1 MARSDAGPLRLRV
14 AHAAR
19 DGDGDGGATMA
30 SGIAE
35 GPYLAGQLLIAMP
48 GMADPRFARSVIFL
62 CAHNEDGAMG
72 VVINKPLSTLDF
84 ADLLKQVGVEAGGR
98 GGTAR
103 VQFGGPVESQRGFV
117 LHSTDYRSDKSV
129 VIGDI
134 VAVTSTLDVLQSI
147 AEGAGPRRRVV
158 VLGYAGWSPGQ
169 LDAEIQA
176 NGWLSAPADEAILFD
191 DDLSTKWERAIGKIG
206 ISPFALSAEAGHA

>member
-1 MARSDAGPLRLRV
+1 MGSESAD
-14 AHAAR
+14 
-19 DGDGDGGATMA
+19 
-30 SGIAE
+30 

-48 GMADPRFARSVIFL
+48 GMPDPRFARSVIFM

-72 VVINKPLSTLDF
+72 VVINKPFSSMDF
-84 ADLLKQVGVEAGGR
+84 EDLLKQVGVTPEVQA
-98 GGTAR
+98 GTAR

-117 LHSTDYRSDKSV
+117 LHSTDYRTEKSV

-147 AEGAGPRRRVV
+147 AEGGGPRRRVV

-191 DDLSTKWERAIGKIG
+191 DDLSTKWERAIAKIG
-206 ISPFALSAEAGHA
+206 ISPYALSAEAGHA